1 MSYKILTTS
10 ECDVAQVFS
19 APPSAGASVILN
31 GTQLVPSPFL
41 NLTLEKYTS
50 GDTITGGLLRV
61 QLSGTVVGASFDEVT
76 VSGNGSAQSIKEVLE
91 LAANSEC
98 IILEIKCASEFIKG
112 RGKIIS
118 FSASEGNQPSWVNY
132 APYTVDIELYED
144 LINNKPYVDSEIF
157 SSDPNLN
164 TLLIKDLSEEFTV
177 DINENSFTWDTVPGA
192 SSSLEGVGD
201 KHVKVSFSIGAV
213 GLGASCPSSGNL
225 KGLEAVEEYMI
236 LRLSKLKNMDIN
248 GLNNGPDEE
257 VVPALN
263 DYRGE
268 SFLDFRSI
276 NINPIENRMSIS
288 GEIIYRPSG
297 CLHNNVF
304 STLTVEENLTSD
316 GNDITISGN
325 ITGLVDSQYDTII
338 KNTTYLSADPCNF
351 NEKIANA
358 NAFFDIIK
366 GELEGIA
373 NAHAS
378 SSDTSNPD
386 LTLDDGKDYLEDT
399 CPPSSGNASD
409 PCNSGSSPP
418 STPEFCNLRLVNSQ
432 LSRNYSRGEINFTYT
447 YNNRPNCNIPGA
459 RTVEIEATHD
469 MPRDNIV
476 EIVVPG
482 RGEKGVLT
490 QNLCVLSSEKW
501 SFSLNATLI
510 TNSCKRPSD
519 LNLTQLRACAKQQ
532 LEDFKSDNGID
543 TNCWF
548 ITDRQEALGNKTY
561 RYNIQYT
568 KPSCP

>member
-1 MSYKILTTS
+1 MSFKILTTS

-19 APPSAGASVILN
+19 APSSAGASVTID
-31 GTQLVPSPFL
+31 GTPLVPSPFL

-61 QLSGTVVGASFDEVT
+61 QLSGTVVGASFDEVA
-76 VSGNGSAQSIKEVLE
+76 SIGNGSAQSIKEVLE
-91 LAANSEC
+91 LAANSDC
-98 IILEIKCASEFIKG
+98 ITLEIKCGEEFIKG
-112 RGKIIS
+112 RGKIVS

-132 APYTVDIELYED
+132 APYTVDIELYEN
-144 LINNKPYVDSEIF
+144 LLNNKQYVESEIF
-157 SSDPNLN
+157 GSDPNLSN
-164 TLLIKDLSEEFTV
+164 LLIKDLSEEFTV
-177 DINENSFTWDTVPGA
+177 DINENSFIWDTVPGA
-192 SSSLEGVGD
+192 GNDLEGVGD

-213 GLGASCPSSGNL
+213 GLGASCPSSGTL

-248 GLNNGPDEE
+248 GLNNGPDDEI
-257 VVPALN
+257 VPALN

-297 CLHNNVF
+297 CSHSNVF
-304 STLTVEENLTSD
+304 SSLTVEENLTTD
-316 GNDITISGN
+316 GNNITISGN

-338 KNTTYLSADPCNF
+338 RNTTYFDNVCNF
-351 NEKIANA
+351 NEKMANA
-358 NAFFDIIK
+358 NAFFGIIK
-366 GELEGIA
+366 EELENIA
-373 NAHAS
+373 KAHAS
-378 SSDTSNPD
+378 SAQGNESLFPE
-386 LTLDDGKDYLEDT
+386 GKDYIKDEDNV
-399 CPPSSGNASD
+399 CPPPTGAGD
-409 PCNSGSSPP
+409 VCYLTETPMPE
-418 STPEFCNLRLVNSQ
+418 PEFCDLRLVSSQ
-432 LSRNYSRGEINFTYT
+432 ISRNYSRGEINFTYT
-447 YNNRPNCNIPGA
+447 YNNNPNCSIPGA
-459 RTVEIEATHD
+459 RTIEIEATHD

-501 SFSLNATLI
+501 SFSFNATLI
-510 TNSCKRPSD
+510 TNSCGRPKERME
-519 LNLTQLRACAKQQ
+519 LTKLRDCAKDQ
-532 LEDFKSDNGID
+532 LEEFKDDNGID

-548 ITDRQEALGNKTY
+548 ITDKQEALGNKTY